1 MQISPYLNFNG
12 NCDEAFEFYAKTFA
26 GTITFKQTHG
36 ESPMKD
42 QVGAD
47 WQDKIMH
54 VTLAVGDN
62 VIMGSDA
69 PPTHYGAPRGIYVS
83 IRIADPAEG
92 ERVFNA
98 LAENGNV
105 NLPFQKTFWSA
116 GFGMVV
122 DRFGI
127 PWMVNCD

>member
-1 MQISPYLNFNG
+1 MFNTYLNFNG
-12 NCDEAFEFYAKTFA
+12 RCAEAFRFYERCFGGKIQFLQTF
-26 GTITFKQTHG
+26 G

-42 QVGAD
+42 QVGPD

-62 VIMGSDA
+62 VVMGSDA
-69 PPTHYGAPRGIYVS
+69 PPAYYGAPRGMYVS
-83 IRIADPAEG
+83 LRIADAAEG

-98 LAENGNV
+98 LAKDGQINM
-105 NLPFQKTFWSA
+105 PFQKTFWSA

-122 DRFGI
+122 DRFAI

>member
-12 NCDEAFEFYAKTFA
+12 QCAEAFDFYAKTLG

-54 VTLAVGDN
+54 VTLAIGDN

-69 PPTHYGAPRGIYVS
+69 PPTHYAAPQGMYVS
-83 IRIADPAEG
+83 IRIANPAEG

-98 LAENGNV
+98 LAKDGNV
-105 NLPFQKTFWSA
+105 HLPFQKTFWSA
-116 GFGMVV
+116 GFGMVI